1 MRTKRW
7 FAIFG
12 LLMALMFAFSAC
24 QQAPTTAPATDTN
37 EATDATTAE
46 EPAASTEK
54 VLDYAL
60 GLGDIPTLDPSLS
73 QDTNSIQMV
82 QEMFPGLTQPDEVTN
97 VLQPGMATYDISEDQ
112 TVYTFHIMDNVYW
125 VKYDEVLGEVVQVMD
140 DQDPPQPRKVTAN
153 DFAYGFF
160 RTLNAETAS
169 PYVYV
174 LNNVL
179 VGGTEYNSAA
189 TDDERAALVESVG
202 VKVIDDLT
210 LELTFI
216 APAAYNAAIAGMW
229 MGYAQPSWQIE
240 EKGDRWIEPGLI
252 QTYGPYT
259 LKEWIHDYSATLVA
273 NPFWVGTDSIPAP
286 KITTINMRFIDDPEA
301 LAEYEAGNMDTSNV
315 DAANLDRI
323 KADPVF
329 STELYTA
336 PNFCSYYY
344 GFNTSIE
351 PTNDV
356 RVRRAL
362 SMAVD
367 RQSLIDNVLKG
378 GQIPSQWIEN
388 PGLAGAPT
396 LEKYP
401 DGGIKYD
408 LEAAKALLQEYLD
421 EKGMTADQLDITLEF
436 NTNAGHQLIA
446 ETIQSMWADG
456 LGVTVNLMNQEWKVH
471 LAMIDG
477 PEASQVFRTGWCLD
491 YPDANN
497 FTKDLTAIG
506 GNNNQTEPGVPGV
519 PYGGIQW
526 LNEDYEALIAQAA
539 AELDPDA
546 RMDLY
551 AQANKIAMYDD
562 AVVIP
567 IYWYSRNIVTKPYLT
582 RTFSSGGHETFE
594 KWDID
599 MEAKNAARGQ

>member
-1 MRTKRW
+1 MRTKTW
-7 FAIFG
+7 FKVFG
-12 LLMALMFAFSAC
+12 LLIALVFVLSAC
-24 QQAPTTAPATDTN
+24 QTTPTTAPA
-37 EATDATTAE
+37 ETDAATEA
-46 EPAASTEK
+46 PADTEAPVVSTEK
-54 VLDYAL
+54 VLNYAL
-60 GLGDIPTLDPSLS
+60 GLGDIPTLDPSLA
-73 QDTNSIQMV
+73 QDTSSIQV
-82 QEMFPGLTQPDEVTN
+82 AQEMFPGLTQPDEVTN
-97 VLQPGMATYDISEDQ
+97 VLQPGMATYDISEDGL
-112 TVYTFHIMDNVYW
+112 VYTFHILDNVYW

-140 DQDPPQPRKVTAN
+140 DQDPPQPREVTAE
-153 DFAYGFF
+153 DFAFGFF
-160 RTLNAETAS
+160 RTLNADTAS

-179 VGGTEYNSAA
+179 AGGTEYNSAA
-189 TDDERAALVESVG
+189 TDEERAALKESVG
-202 VKVIDDLT
+202 IKVIDPLT
-210 LELTFI
+210 LEITFK

-229 MGYAQPSWQIE
+229 MGYAQPSWVVE

-259 LKEWIHDYSATLVA
+259 LSEWVHDYSATLVA
-273 NPFWVGTDSIPAP
+273 NPFWVGTESIPAP
-286 KITTINMRFIDDPEA
+286 KITTINFRFLDDPEA
-301 LAEYEAGNMDTSNV
+301 LAEYEAGNLDVSNV
-315 DAANLDRI
+315 DSANLDRV
-323 KADPVF
+323 KADPVLSAEF
-329 STELYTA
+329 ITA

-362 SMAVD
+362 SLAVD
-367 RQSLIDNVLKG
+367 RQSLVDNVLKG

-408 LEAAKALLQEYLD
+408 LEAAKALLNEYLT
-421 EKGMTADQLDITLEF
+421 EKGITADQLDITLEY

-446 ETIQSMWADG
+446 ESIQLMWADG
-456 LGVTVNLMNQEWKVH
+456 LGVNVNLMNQEWKVH

-477 PEASQVFRTGWCLD
+477 PDASNVFRTGWCLD

-506 GNNNQTEPGVPGV
+506 GNNNQVEPGNPGV

-526 LNEDYEALIAQAA
+526 LNEDYEALITQAA
-539 AELDPDA
+539 SELDPDT

-567 IYWYSRNIVTKPYLT
+567 IYWYSRNLVTKPYVS
-582 RTFSSGGHETFE
+582 RTVSSGGHETFE

-599 MEAKNAARGQ
+599 LEMKAAGQ